1 MSHAWNAQ
9 YRRWQGQS
17 VGVWQRR
24 LSIARYGL
32 RLCLSGKIIKIFL
45 VLAFAQ
51 TLVLGA
57 VFFLFGQLVAPES
70 ALLTWLE
77 GLGGEQ
83 VVRVISGLSSWALL
97 YPEIC
102 VDGIYRVMFYLM
114 TFSGPFLSM
123 IIVALFVHR
132 LIAND
137 LASNAIVIYNSKA
150 LTRWDYLTG
159 KFIVVSTLLSVVWIL
174 PVLASWLISNFL
186 SPDWSFFYHS
196 FPSLLRGLAIGS
208 VAVVSLSC
216 LALLVSSLARKTGA
230 AVAYW
235 ILGWFSLSIVGS
247 VASYAHPA
255 FNYISPTQ
263 AIYDLSAGIY
273 RMLDL
278 VNDAQDMLPF
288 FGGFFKSVSDGTDP
302 SDLPIGNGEIVLPL
316 LALAAYCAVSIA
328 VVSRRVRAS

>member
-1 MSHAWNAQ
+1 MRHAWTAQ
-9 YRRWQGQS
+9 YRRWEGEG
-17 VGVWQRR
+17 VGVWRRR
-24 LSIARYGL
+24 LSISRYGL

-51 TLVLGA
+51 TLLLGG

-70 ALLTWLE
+70 ALLGWLE
-77 GLGGEQ
+77 SIGGEQ
-83 VVRVISGLSSWALL
+83 MVRVISGLSSWALL

-102 VDGIYRVMFYLM
+102 VDGVYRVMFYLL

-150 LTRWDYLTG
+150 LTRWDYLIG
-159 KFIVVSTLLSVVWIL
+159 KFLIVATILSVVWIL
-174 PVLASWLISNFL
+174 PVVVSWLLGNFL

-196 FPSLLRGLAIGS
+196 FPSLLRGLVIGG

-216 LALLVSSLARKTGA
+216 LALLVSSLAKKTGA

-235 ILGWFSLSIVGS
+235 ILGWFSFGVVAS
-247 VASYAHPA
+247 VASFAHPA
-255 FNYISPTQ
+255 LNYISPTQ
-263 AIYDLSAGIY
+263 SIYALSAGVY

-278 VNDAQDMLPF
+278 VTDAQDMLPF
-288 FGGFFKSVSDGTDP
+288 FGGFFNTMSDGNDP
-302 SDLPIGNGEIVLPL
+302 ADLPIGNGEILLPL
-316 LALAAYCAVSIA
+316 LSLAVYCVISVV
-328 VVSRRVRAS
+328 VVSRRVKA